1 MCLQPDVAAMRRRF
15 SALHDDGPF
24 LMPNAWDVGSARL
37 LASLGFPAL
46 ATTSSGHAASLG
58 RRDQRVTR
66 DELLAHAAQLASAV
80 ELPVSID
87 AETCFPSDPGGVA
100 TTVRMVAETGA
111 AGVSIEDYDPA
122 TGLVPSG
129 IAVERVG
136 VAAEAAHEHGLTLT
150 ARAENHLYGNDD
162 LDDTI
167 DRLRAY
173 RRAGADVVYAP
184 GPTSVDDIERLV
196 LAVDAPLNVLALP
209 DGPNVEELFAL
220 GVRRVSTGGA
230 LAFSAYGALVD
241 SAQELLRSGTSTYPT
256 LPQDRRATAFT

>member
-1 MCLQPDVAAMRRRF
+1 MGLQPDVAALRRRF
-15 SALHDDGPF
+15 SARHDSGPF

-58 RRDQRVTR
+58 RGDQRVTR
-66 DELLAHAAQLASAV
+66 DELLVHAAQVARAV
-80 ELPVSID
+80 ELPVSVD
-87 AETCFPSDPGGVA
+87 AEACYPSDPGGVA
-100 TTVRMVAETGA
+100 ATVRMIAETGA
-111 AGVSIEDYDPA
+111 AGVSIEDHDPD
-122 TGLVPSG
+122 TGLVPSDS
-129 IAVERVG
+129 AVERVG
-136 VAAEAAHEHGLTLT
+136 IAAEAAHEHGLTLT
-150 ARAENHLYGNDD
+150 ARAENHLYGEDD

-184 GPTSVDDIERLV
+184 GLTSAQDIERLV

-209 DGPNVEELFAL
+209 DGPNVEELFSL

-241 SAQELLRSGTSTYPT
+241 AAQELLRAGTSTYPT
-256 LPQDRRATAFT
+256 LPQDRRGIAFI